1 MISLFSFEIWRSN
14 PIKRGCFFALHLLSV
29 LIIPS
34 CNKASL
40 KSETE
45 KPAARVG
52 DTYLYPS
59 DLQKIAAKNL
69 EKKDSAE
76 FVRKYINNWVHET
89 LLLQQ
94 AEKNLVAEQMKFEA
108 MVEDY
113 RRSLITYH
121 YESQLVR
128 QKLDTVV
135 QNEEVEKYYEEN
147 KSNFELKDN
156 IIKVIYVKVR
166 KTAPK
171 VEKVKEWYASS
182 SAKDKDALTSYCYQY
197 AENFYLDENT
207 WLLFDDLLKE
217 IPMKLYDKEAFLQ
230 NNRHIEVQDSVFSYY
245 VNINGFMTKN
255 SISPLSFEKENIKSI
270 IINKRKVELIK
281 KMREDVYNEA
291 VKNKSFEVYE

>member
-1 MISLFSFEIWRSN
+1 MIALFSVSIWRSN
-14 PIKRGCFFALHLLSV
+14 PIKRGCFFALHLLCV
-29 LIIPS
+29 PIFLS
-34 CNKASL
+34 CNKPSF
-40 KSETE
+40 KSKEE

-52 DTYLYPS
+52 DIYLYPS
-59 DLQKIAAKNL
+59 DLQKITTKNL
-69 EKKDSAE
+69 QEKDSVE
-76 FVRKYINNWVHET
+76 FVRNYINNWIHET

-94 AEKNLVAEQMKFEA
+94 AEKNLAAEQMKFET

-121 YESQLVR
+121 YESQLVK

-135 QNEEVEKYYEEN
+135 GNEEIEKYYEEN

-182 SAKDKDALTSYCYQY
+182 NPKDRDALTSYCYQY

-270 IINKRKVELIK
+270 IVNKRKVGLIK